1 MTTEGSPPA
10 IQYRDLMTE
19 CQQLM
24 TKIAT
29 IESDRN
35 EHILVEDSL
44 RDLDGDRRAY
54 RYVTLVRFVMYLCVY
69 S

>member
-1 MTTEGSPPA
+1 
-10 IQYRDLMTE
+10 
-19 CQQLM
+19 M